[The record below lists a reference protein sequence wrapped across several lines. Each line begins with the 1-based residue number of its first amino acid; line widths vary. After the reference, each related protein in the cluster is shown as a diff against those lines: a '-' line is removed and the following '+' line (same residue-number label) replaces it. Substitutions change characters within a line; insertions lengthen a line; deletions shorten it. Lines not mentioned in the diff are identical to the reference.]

1 MPINRVFTQNIN
13 SVRKYIKSQPRE
25 ILESSFPL
33 ASLDMK
39 KVEGIQKG
47 IPILKGVSMPEVKFL
62 TKWFEALP
70 QSRGCGSGC
79 GHCLR
84 DAQPAIKNGLWDD
97 FSGFIN
103 GFKALN
109 ERLGFNLFK
118 GNKYV
123 VMFDDSNL
131 PILKSLDKNGNS
143 HNIAEATKLIYENFN
158 IPTSFATASWNRNDA
173 YTQNAAKELVE
184 YLQKKPD
191 AASGFAVSINPFH
204 RLIKN
209 SIEAAKAGKPELA
222 RNYRG
227 AYIDNTANA
236 LNTFLPMYEN
246 GKGSLLYRHA
256 NNLDKNVGFREK
268 ETAQLYEEIFKK
280 LKQLS
285 GKNLGHIDVLNPKEV
300 TKFDPNHLIEPKGR
314 AKQYFSDT
322 DNFKKYLD
330 LQEERMNWEDLSSE
344 QKAQNAYDYT
354 IKGVDIN
361 GQVYLTTPSENVI
374 MTDLRLNYENKHTIP
389 FYSDVKLSPVSKE
402 EIKKL

>member
-39 KVEGIQKG
+39 KVEGVQEG
-47 IPILKGVSMPEVKFL
+47 IPLFKGVSMPEVKFL

-70 QSRGCGSGC
+70 QSRGCDSDC

-84 DAQPAIKNGLWDD
+84 DAQPHIIKGLRDD
-97 FSGFIN
+97 SLRFIK

-109 ERLGFNLFK
+109 ERFGFNILQ

-123 VMFDDSNL
+123 ATFDDSN
-131 PILKSLDKNGNS
+131 PKDVAEVIKSM
-143 HNIAEATKLIYENFN
+143 YENLG
-158 IPTSFATASWNRNDA
+158 IPTGFATTGWNKKDINIQKD
-173 YTQNAAKELVE
+173 AKELID

-191 AASGFAVSINPFH
+191 AASEFAVSINPFH
-204 RLIKN
+204 ILIKN

-222 RNYRG
+222 RNYRD

-246 GKGSLLYRHA
+246 GKGSLLYKHA
-256 NNLDKNVGFREK
+256 NNLDKNAGFREK
-268 ETAQLYEEIFKK
+268 ETAQLYEEIFKR
-280 LKQLS
+280 LEQLS
-285 GKNLGHIDVLNPKEV
+285 GKNLEHIEALNHKEV

-314 AKQYFSDT
+314 ARQYFSET
-322 DNFKKYLD
+322 ENFKKYLD
-330 LQEERMNWEDLSSE
+330 LQEERMNWEDLSPE

-361 GQVYLTTPSENVI
+361 GQVYLTTPSDNVI

-389 FYSDVKLSPVSKE
+389 LYSDVKLSPVSKE